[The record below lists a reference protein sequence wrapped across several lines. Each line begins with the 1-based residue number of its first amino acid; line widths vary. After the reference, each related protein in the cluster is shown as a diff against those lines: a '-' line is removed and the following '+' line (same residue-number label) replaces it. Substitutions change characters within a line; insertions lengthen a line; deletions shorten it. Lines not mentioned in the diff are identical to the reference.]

1 MEKQRIWYVAY
12 GSNLAMARFRCYL
25 SGGRPDGASRD
36 YSGCRD
42 ASEPARTVG
51 VEVPGTLAFAE
62 ESGVWGG
69 GMAFYDSAGA
79 GVVACR
85 AHLITAEQ
93 FADVVAQELR
103 RPPGGEFAHDLAGL
117 LPDVESMV
125 TTGPG
130 RYETVIRL
138 GELDDVAMFTISNHD
153 VGSLPLAAPTA
164 PYLRWIS
171 VGLGESHGYDAA
183 RIARYLVR
191 APGISGAWS
200 EAEILAIAET
210 AGAPA

>member
-1 MEKQRIWYVAY
+1 MAEQRIWYVAY

-25 SGGRPDGASRD
+25 SGGRPDGGSRD
-36 YSGCRD
+36 YPGCRD
-42 ASEPARTVG
+42 ATEPARADA
-51 VEVPGTLAFAE
+51 VEVPGTLVFAA

-69 GMAFYDSAGA
+69 GMAFYDRAGA

-85 AHLITAEQ
+85 THLITAEQ
-93 FADVVAQELR
+93 FADVVAQELH
-103 RPPGGEFAHDLAGL
+103 RPPGGEFAVDLAGL
-117 LPDVESMV
+117 LPDVDSMV

-130 RYETVIRL
+130 RYETVVRL
-138 GELDDVAMFTISNHD
+138 GELDDLAMFTITNHD
-153 VGSLPLAAPTA
+153 VRSLPLAAPTA

-171 VGLGESHGYDAA
+171 IGLRESHGYGAA

-200 EAEILAIAET
+200 ESEILAIAET
-210 AGAPA
+210 TGAPA